1 MNWNIP
7 DASGTVIISPYTVNI
22 PNYAF
27 ANSKTLKTIIFT
39 QPSALRSIGAY
50 AFQDCP
56 NLRNILIPSTVETIG
71 DYAFSGCTG
80 IMRISLPSSMKT
92 VGNYAFKGCACLA
105 HIIISRG
112 ILGQAPSWDIPADLV
127 PFIRVNEIEQ
137 NITIY
142 KTNID
147 TFDWAN
153 GVIIKPGITI
163 TFGEEINITSSIIKN
178 WW

>member
-7 DASGTVIISPYTVNI
+7 DASGIVIISSYTVSI

-39 QPSALRSIGAY
+39 QPSALRSIGAC

-56 NLRNILIPSTVETIG
+56 NLKGILIPNTVENIG
-71 DYAFSGCTG
+71 DNAFNGCIGLT
-80 IMRISLPSSMKT
+80 RISLPSSMKM
-92 VGNYAFKGCACLA
+92 VGSHAFKGCACLA

-112 ILGQAPSWDIPADLV
+112 ILSQVPSWDIPADLT
-127 PFIRVNEIEQ
+127 PFIRVNTIEQ

-153 GVIIKPGITI
+153 GVTISTGIAI
-163 TFGEEINITSSIIKN
+163 TFGEEITITSSIIKN